1 MRAIL
6 LATVA
11 SILSTG
17 ALAQPQTQTR
27 TQTGAQAEAPAA
39 TAIVADPA
47 APKGR
52 LSDAAMPTAYRLDF
66 TIRPALERF
75 SGHGEIE
82 ATVKTATRRLY
93 LHGRD
98 LTVKASARV
107 GGRTIPATFTQ
118 VDKTGTARLDFAQP
132 LPAGPV
138 TLVFDWTGAFGDS
151 ASGLYRIKV
160 GDQWYSWT
168 QFESIDAR
176 AAFPSFDEPG
186 FKTPFTVSITTD
198 RGSKTVSNAP
208 ETGVTRAGAL
218 EKHQFA
224 PTRPLP
230 TYLVALVTGPFVH
243 ATGAVPP
250 TPERK
255 EPLPLGAV
263 LTQPLADQTD
273 FVQAETPRIVSL
285 LERYFGTPFPFP
297 KLDQIGSPV
306 MPGAMENAGADIYGD
321 GIIALAPDAPVSQ
334 KKLFGMVVAHE
345 LAHQWFGDLVSPV
358 WWDDLWLNESF
369 ANWMGFRI
377 GGEWRPELNIGV
389 GGLEDGFSAMNIDSL
404 TVGRPIHEPIAENSQ
419 IDSAFDGIT
428 YGKGGHVIAMIAAY
442 LGDDKFRDGVRLHL
456 KRHAYGNAAT
466 PDFFKSLADA
476 AQDPRV
482 VTAMQ
487 SFVDQQGVPLIS
499 LKRQGNQLAAT
510 QSRYTFI
517 GQQQQPTRWTVPFCY
532 SVDAARA
539 CQLIDGPSATFAAP
553 AGKGA
558 LMPNAGGTGYYR
570 FDMEGADWDRLIGD
584 FARLPGAEAL
594 AASDSLWASFRAGR
608 ASADRV
614 LAGTA
619 AMAGNADSNAALDG
633 GERLAGM
640 HRRGVIPASAVP
652 AYRRFLDQ
660 TYAPRLAALGFDP
673 AAGAHKADDPD
684 RQKLRADT
692 VSLLA
697 GEAQDKALL
706 AKLAAAAERYLGGDK
721 AAMDATYLGDGFG
734 AIVQAG
740 GLPAAKR
747 IMEAG
752 LSSEDPVVRDA
763 AFAAVA
769 DSGRPD
775 VATWVF
781 GLEDQRLR
789 SLDRANLVQRLA
801 LGTGTAEMTADWF
814 IDNID
819 SVLDGANGIFAGRV
833 ARSFALQCGVD
844 RAAKIDA
851 GVGRQIRAAGT
862 GVLDYERTLEQIRL
876 CGALRDAKSA
886 ELGTALTRAAA
897 KR

>member
-6 LATVA
+6 LAAAALIATPAAVA
-11 SILSTG
+11 
-17 ALAQPQTQTR
+17 QTADQN
-27 TQTGAQAEAPAA
+27 AAPA
-39 TAIVADPA
+39 AIVADPA
-47 APKGR
+47 APAGR
-52 LSDAAMPTAYRLDF
+52 LPDTATPLAYRLDF
-66 TIRPALERF
+66 TIQPSKPDF
-75 SGHGEIE
+75 SGHGEIDITLKK
-82 ATVKTATRRLY
+82 ASRSLY

-98 LTVKASARV
+98 LRVKASARV
-107 GGRTIPATFTQ
+107 AGRTIPGTFIQ

-132 LPAGPV
+132 IPAGAV
-138 TLVFDWTGAFGDS
+138 TLVFDWTGNFGDS
-151 ASGLYRIKV
+151 ASGLYRVQV

-198 RGSKTVSNAP
+198 RGAKAVSNAP
-208 ETGVTRAGAL
+208 ETALTPAGSL
-218 EKHQFA
+218 QKHQFA
-224 PTRPLP
+224 ATRPLP

-243 ATGAVPP
+243 ETATVPP
-250 TPERK
+250 TPQRG

-263 LTQPLADQTD
+263 LTQAQGDKTAYVL
-273 FVQAETPRIVSL
+273 AETPRIVGL

-389 GGLEDGFSAMNIDSL
+389 GGLEEGFSAMNTDSL
-404 TVGRPIHEPIAENSQ
+404 TVGRPIHQPIAENAQ

-442 LGDDKFRDGVRLHL
+442 LGDDTFREGVRLHL
-456 KRHAYGNAAT
+456 KRHAYGSAAT
-466 PDFFKSLADA
+466 ADFFKSLADVA
-476 AQDPRV
+476 RDPRV

-499 LKRQGNQLAAT
+499 LRQDGDRLVAT

-517 GQQQQPTRWTVPFCY
+517 GQAQQPTRWTVPFCY
-532 SVDAARA
+532 RVDTSRT
-539 CQLIDGPSATFAAP
+539 CRLIDGAQATLDVAP
-553 AGKGA
+553 GGGV

-570 FDMEGADWDRLIGD
+570 FDLEPAAWDRLIGT
-584 FARLPGAEAL
+584 FATLPGAEAI

-608 ASADRV
+608 ATADRV

-633 GERLAGM
+633 GYRLSGL
-640 HRRGVIPASAVP
+640 HRRGVIPDAAVP
-652 AYRRFLDQ
+652 AYRAYLDRVF
-660 TYAPRLAALGFDP
+660 APRLAALGFDP
-673 AAGAHKADDPD
+673 AAGAHAADDPD
-684 RQKLRADT
+684 KQKLRADM
-692 VSLLA
+692 VALLA
-697 GEAQDKALL
+697 GEAQDKTLL
-706 AKLAAAAERYLGGDK
+706 TKLAATGERYLAGDK
-721 AAMDATYLGDGFG
+721 AALDVTYIGDGFA
-734 AIVQAG
+734 AIVQQG
-740 GLPAAKR
+740 GLAAAQR
-747 IMEAG
+747 IMEVG
-752 LSSEDPVVRDA
+752 LASEEPVVRDA

-769 DSGRPD
+769 TSGRPD
-775 VATWVF
+775 IARWIF
-781 GLEDQRLR
+781 GFEDPRLR
-789 SLDRANLVQRLA
+789 SLDRITMLQRLA
-801 LGTGTAEMTADWF
+801 QSPGTVAMTGDWF
-814 IDNID
+814 IANID
-819 SVLDGANGIFAGRV
+819 RLLAGSNGIFFNRI
-833 ARSFALQCGVD
+833 ARSFAMQCGAD
-844 RAAKIDA
+844 RAARIDA
-851 GVGRQIRAAGT
+851 AVGDRIRAAGA
-862 GVLDYERTLEQIRL
+862 GVLDYDRTLEEIRL

-886 ELGTALTRAAA
+886 EVGAALARA
-897 KR
+897 K

>member
-1 MRAIL
+1 MRAFL
-6 LATVA
+6 LATA
-11 SILSTG
+11 LSFVGT
-17 ALAQPQTQTR
+17 AA
-27 TQTGAQAEAPAA
+27 GAQNAPAPRA
-39 TAIVADPA
+39 NAIVADPA

-52 LSDAAMPTAYRLDF
+52 LSDAAMPKAYRLDF
-66 TIRPALERF
+66 TIQPAKTGF
-75 SGHGEIE
+75 SGRGEIDV
-82 ATVKTATRRLY
+82 ALKAATRRLY

-98 LTVKASARV
+98 LAVKASARV
-107 GGRTIPATFTQ
+107 GGRMIPATFTQ
-118 VDKTGTARLDFAQP
+118 VDKTGTARLDFAQE
-132 LPAGPV
+132 LPAGAV
-138 TLVFDWTGAFGDS
+138 TLVFDWTGSFGDS
-151 ASGLYRIKV
+151 ASGLYRVKV
-160 GDQWYSWT
+160 GEQWYSWT

-198 RGSKTVSNAP
+198 RGSKAVSNAP
-208 ETGVTRAGAL
+208 ETGVTPDGAL

-224 PTRPLP
+224 ATRPLP

-243 ATGAVPP
+243 ATGTVPP
-250 TPERK
+250 TPERTQ
-255 EPLPLGAV
+255 PLPLGAV
-263 LTQPLADQTD
+263 LTQAQRDKTGY
-273 FVQAETPRIVSL
+273 VMAETPRIVSL
-285 LERYFGTPFPFP
+285 LEKYFGAPFPFP
-297 KLDQIGSPV
+297 KLDQIGSPI

-389 GGLEDGFSAMNIDSL
+389 GGLEEGFSAMNTDSL
-404 TVGRPIHEPIAENSQ
+404 TVGRPIHEPIRENAK

-442 LGDDKFRDGVRLHL
+442 LGDEKFRDGVRLHL
-456 KRHAYGNAAT
+456 KRHAYGSAAT
-466 PDFFKSLADA
+466 ADFFKSLADA

-499 LKRQGNQLAAT
+499 LTRQGGRMVAT

-517 GQQQQPTRWTVPFCY
+517 GQAPQPTRWTVPFCY
-532 SVDAARA
+532 RVGEARS
-539 CQLIDGPSATFAAP
+539 CQLIDGATATIDVP
-553 AGKGA
+553 AGNAA
-558 LMPNAGGTGYYR
+558 LMPNAGGNGYYR
-570 FDMEGADWDRLIGD
+570 FDMPAADWDRLIVG
-584 FARLPGAEAL
+584 FAQLSGAEAI

-608 ASADRV
+608 TDAARV
-614 LAGTA
+614 LAGTV

-633 GERLAGM
+633 GQRLAGM
-640 HRRGVIPASAVP
+640 HSRGLIPAAALP
-652 AYRRFLDQ
+652 AYRAFLDR

-673 AAGAHKADDPD
+673 AAGAHAGDDPD

-692 VSLLA
+692 VALLA
-697 GEAQDKALL
+697 GEAEDRALL

-721 AAMDATYLGDGFG
+721 AALDATYLGDGFG
-734 AIVQAG
+734 AVVQQG

-752 LSSEDPVVRDA
+752 LASEEPVMRDA

-769 DSGRPD
+769 DSGQPAI
-775 VATWVF
+775 ATWA
-781 GLEDQRLR
+781 LALNDPRLR
-789 SLDRANLVQRLA
+789 TLDRANLIQRLA
-801 LGTGTAEMTADWF
+801 LAPGTATMTGDWF
-814 IDNID
+814 IANID
-819 SVLDGANGIFAGRV
+819 KVLGSANGIFAGRV
-833 ARSFALQCGVD
+833 ARAFATQCGVD
-844 RAAKIDA
+844 RAAQIDA
-851 GVGRQIRAAGT
+851 AIGARIRADGN
-862 GVLDYERTLEQIRL
+862 GVLDYERTLENIRL

-886 ELGTALTRAAA
+886 ELGTALRQA
-897 KR
+897 K

>member
-11 SILSTG
+11 SLWSTG
-17 ALAQPQTQTR
+17 ALAQ
-27 TQTGAQAEAPAA
+27 AQPAA
-39 TAIVADPA
+39 PTAIVADPA

-52 LSDAAMPTAYRLDF
+52 LSDAAVPSAYRLDF
-66 TIRPALERF
+66 TIRPAMETF
-75 SGHGEIE
+75 SGHGEID
-82 ATVKTATRRLY
+82 ATVKAATKRLY

-98 LTVKASARV
+98 LKVNASARV
-107 GGRTIPATFTQ
+107 GGKTIPATFTQ
-118 VDKTGTARLDFAQP
+118 VDRTGTARLDFAQP
-132 LPAGPV
+132 LPAGTV
-138 TLVFDWTGAFGDS
+138 TLVFDWTGRFGDS
-151 ASGLYRIKV
+151 ASGLYRVEV

-186 FKTPFTVSITTD
+186 FKTPFTISITTD
-198 RGSKTVSNAP
+198 RGAKAVSNAP

-224 PTRPLP
+224 VTRPLP

-243 ATGAVPP
+243 ATAAVPP
-250 TPERK
+250 TPERPA
-255 EPLPLGAV
+255 PLPLGAV
-263 LTQPLADQTD
+263 LTQAHKDKTAYVL
-273 FVQAETPRIVSL
+273 AETPRIVSL
-285 LERYFGTPFPFP
+285 LEKYFGTPFPFP

-389 GGLEDGFSAMNIDSL
+389 GGLEEGFAAMNTDSL
-404 TVGRPIHEPIAENSQ
+404 TVGRPIHQPIAENAQ

-487 SFVDQQGVPLIS
+487 SFVDQQGVPLITV
-499 LKRQGNQLAAT
+499 KRQGNQLVAS

-517 GQQQQPTRWTVPFCY
+517 GQQQQATKWTVPFCY
-532 SVDAARA
+532 SVDATRA
-539 CQLIDGPSATFAAP
+539 CQLLDGETASFAAP
-553 AGKGA
+553 AGTGA

-570 FDMEGADWDRLIGD
+570 FDLEPAEWDKLIAR
-584 FARLPGAEAL
+584 FASLPGAEAI

-608 ASADRV
+608 TSADRV
-614 LAGTA
+614 LAGTV

-633 GERLAGM
+633 GQRLAGL
-640 HRRGVIPASAVP
+640 HRRGVIPAAAVP
-652 AYRRFLDQ
+652 ACRRFLDR
-660 TYAPRLAALGFDP
+660 TFAPRLAALGFDP
-673 AAGAHKADDPD
+673 AAGAHASDDPD

-692 VSLLA
+692 VALLA
-697 GEAQDKALL
+697 GEAQDQALL
-706 AKLAAAAERYLGGDK
+706 AKLGTAAERYLGGDK
-721 AAMDATYLGDGFG
+721 AALDVTYLGDGFG

-747 IMEAG
+747 IMEVG
-752 LSSEDPVVRDA
+752 LASEEPVVRDA
-763 AFAAVA
+763 AFTAVA
-769 DSGRPD
+769 DSGRAD
-775 VATWVF
+775 VATWLF
-781 GLEDQRLR
+781 GFDDQRLR
-789 SLDRANLVQRLA
+789 SLDRANLFQRLA
-801 LGTGTAEMTADWF
+801 QASGTAEITGDWF
-814 IDNID
+814 MADIDK
-819 SVLDGANGIFAGRV
+819 VLASANGIFAGRI
-833 ARSFALQCGVD
+833 ARTFAVQCGVD

-851 GVGRQIRAAGT
+851 AVGKQIRASGA
-862 GVLDYERTLEQIRL
+862 GVLDYDRTLENIRL
-876 CGALRDAKSA
+876 CGALRDAKSV

-897 KR
+897 TR